1 MVRTVKDHLY
11 RKSVAIVLSMQVNL
25 ERIVAIW
32 ILAAA
37 FACGLRLA
45 FPATPYQ
52 DAPWTTGTGLLPYL
66 LVVGAPV
73 GSLLLGLKL
82 FPAGRIHAQPAF
94 RLAQV
99 GRWRKVDCLK
109 ARDMS
114 QFGLYGVMA
123 SLLVGIALNV
133 PVRTLEFLGAIPAL
147 GSYSPPWFIG
157 LYSVMLADV
166 VILSS
171 LYMFAFAM
179 ALRLAPLFPRF
190 LVMVW
195 GVDLLAQLGI
205 ARLVAGA
212 DNVPHAVDTALLD
225 LLTGNVKKVLVSA
238 AIWLPYLLL
247 SERVNVTFRHRVSAH

>member
-1 MVRTVKDHLY
+1 MVRLVKDHLY
-11 RKSVAIVLSMQVNL
+11 RKSVAVVLSMQVNL

-45 FPATPYQ
+45 FPATPY
-52 DAPWTTGTGLLPYL
+52 DGTPWASGVSFLPYL
-66 LVVGAPV
+66 LVIGLPV
-73 GSLLLGLKL
+73 ATLLFGLKL
-82 FPAGRIHAQPAF
+82 FPMGQVHAQPAF
-94 RLAQV
+94 RLAQI
-99 GRWRKVDCLK
+99 GHWRKIDCLQ
-109 ARDMS
+109 AREMS

-123 SLLVGIALNV
+123 SLLLGIILNV
-133 PVRTLEFLGAIPAL
+133 PVRTLEFLGSVPAL
-147 GSYSPPWFIG
+147 GSFSPPWFVS

-190 LVMVW
+190 LVLVW

-205 ARLVAGA
+205 AHMVSRIDA
-212 DNVPHAVDTALLD
+212 VPYAVDMALLN
-225 LLTGNVKKVLVSA
+225 LLTGNMKKVLISA
-238 AIWLPYLLL
+238 ALWLPYLLL
-247 SERVNVTFRHRVSAH
+247 SERVNITFRHRVSA

>member
-1 MVRTVKDHLY
+1 MVRVVKDHFY
-11 RKSVAIVLSMQVNL
+11 RKSVALVLSMQVNL
-25 ERIVAIW
+25 QRILMIW
-32 ILAAA
+32 VLAAA

-45 FPATPYQ
+45 FPATPY
-52 DAPWTTGTGLLPYL
+52 AATPWSGGAGLLPYL

-73 GSLLLGLKL
+73 GTLLLGLRL
-82 FPAGRIHAQPAF
+82 FPAGRVHPQPVF

-99 GRWRKVDCLK
+99 GRWRKVDCLQ
-109 ARDMS
+109 AREMS

-133 PVRTLEFLGAIPAL
+133 PVRTLEFLSSIPAL
-147 GSYSPPWFIG
+147 GSFSPPWFIS

-190 LVMVW
+190 LVLVW
-195 GVDLLAQLGI
+195 GVDLLAQLII
-205 ARLVAGA
+205 AKMIAGLTA
-212 DNVPHAVDTALLD
+212 VPSDVDAALLD
-225 LLTGNVKKVLVSA
+225 MLMGNVKKVLISA

-247 SERVNVTFRHRVSAH
+247 SDRVNVTFRHRVSVQ